1 MTLVNERSENHRPG
15 NIEQP
20 TKHQIHDHTPQES
33 VPQILMNIILPRH
46 ARESHIC
53 LMTIYRFSFT
63 GPVSEIERHTRV
75 MIYLIP

>member
-33 VPQILMNIILPRH
+33 VPRILMNVIFPATRAGIH
-46 ARESHIC
+46 
-53 LMTIYRFSFT
+53 
-63 GPVSEIERHTRV
+63 HTPYY
-75 MIYLIP
+75 YL